1 MYNIA
6 ELIPQ
11 KPPMRLVDEFVSL
24 ENDTV
29 HCRTTIDKDN
39 IFFDKELEGIPH
51 WVAIEIM
58 AQTAASYGKASKF
71 SSNDCENNE
80 PSIAFLLS
88 VRGYKTDVKSYK
100 LGSVLEIF
108 AECIILDKGTG
119 VFSCKIV
126 QDGQQVASL
135 AINAYQPQNYR
146 DVEKVVSREI

>member
-11 KPPMRLVDEFVSL
+11 KPPMRLVDEFVGF
-24 ENDTV
+24 EGDTV
-29 HCRTTIDKDN
+29 HCRITIDETN

-58 AQTAASYGKASKF
+58 AQTAGSYGKSSKF
-71 SSNDCENNE
+71 SSNDGDNNE

-88 VRGYKTDVKSYK
+88 VRGYKTDVKSYRV
-100 LGSVLEIF
+100 GSVLDIF
-108 AECIILDKGTG
+108 AECIIIDKGTG
-119 VFSCKIV
+119 VFNCKVV

-135 AINAYQPQNYR
+135 TINAYQPQNYE
-146 DVEKVVSREI
+146 DVEKVISREI